1 MPNKNDVSQLVDD
14 KFEQLI
20 GIIENSSETPSQKEM
35 DAIVGLIDEISKLEE
50 FLDKPDIENSGIK
63 KKK

>member
-1 MPNKNDVSQLVDD
+1 MPNKNDVSQFVDD

-20 GIIENSSETPSQKEM
+20 GIIENSSETPNQNEM

-50 FLDKPDIENSGIK
+50 FLDEPDIENSGIK